1 MGGNVPYFKK
11 LREGNEKKKKKTE
24 DKEMGVRKGD
34 EKDKESKSSK
44 TKSPGVG
51 DESALG
57 FDNKL
62 PIELVVATTAR

>member
-1 MGGNVPYFKK
+1 
-11 LREGNEKKKKKTE
+11 
-24 DKEMGVRKGD
+24 MGVGKGD
-34 EKDKESKSSK
+34 EKDNKESKSSK

-62 PIELVVATTAR
+62 PTELVVATTAR